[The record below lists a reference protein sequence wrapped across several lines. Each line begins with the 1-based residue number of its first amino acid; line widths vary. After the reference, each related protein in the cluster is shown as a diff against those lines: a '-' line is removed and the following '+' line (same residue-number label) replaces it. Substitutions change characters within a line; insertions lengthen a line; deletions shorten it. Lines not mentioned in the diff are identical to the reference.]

1 MKKKVVL
8 SVAVVLL
15 VVMVAVMCVAC
26 TPSQK
31 SVIKKFE
38 NKDYKLIAGD
48 ADSKVV
54 NLTKAESLTSIK
66 TITITWYD
74 NEDDAKDAY
83 EASIKLPGQSEK
95 TVKRK
100 GNAVAIGDEDSIKIF

>member
-15 VVMVAVMCVAC
+15 IVMVAVMCVAC
-26 TPSQK
+26 TPTQK

-38 NKDYKLIAGD
+38 NKDYKVVGNE
-48 ADSKVV
+48 DSKVI
-54 NLTKAESLTSIK
+54 NCTKLSDAQSI
-66 TITITWYD
+66 IITWYD
-74 NEDDAKDAY
+74 NEDDAKKA
-83 EASIKLPGQSEK
+83 EELALKTNSKE

-100 GNAVAIGDEDSIKIF
+100 GNAVGVGTKDAVKLF